1 MPHHLAV
8 TLVAALMFMPRSA
21 AESRP
26 EGSAGFPVVISG
38 DTLALGTR
46 TIRLNGIKSP
56 TPGTICRA
64 GAVTYSCGDAAR
76 QILARL
82 IGRYAVSCEGV
93 ASPRV
98 YPVPAICRLG
108 KRDLN
113 KFMLI
118 QGWAV
123 VDRLSCGAL
132 CLRYERIASHAEAAG
147 RGIWQG
153 ELPDQLLPVEKRREK
168 RRKRKREQTG
178 VVFDGWWH

>member
-1 MPHHLAV
+1 MLNYPAIALA
-8 TLVAALMFMPRSA
+8 AALVLLPRTA

-38 DTLALGTR
+38 DTLALGSR
-46 TIRLNGIKSP
+46 TIRLNGIKAP

-64 GAVTYSCGDAAR
+64 GTVAYSCGDAAR
-76 QILARL
+76 QSLARL

-113 KFMLI
+113 KFMLT

-123 VDRLSCGAL
+123 VDRLSCGVL
-132 CLRYERIASHAEAAG
+132 CLRYERIASYAEAAG
-147 RGIWQG
+147 RGLWQG
-153 ELPDQLLPVEKRREK
+153 ELPDQLRPARK
-168 RRKRKREQTG
+168 RRKGARKQAG
-178 VVFDGWWH
+178 IVFDGWWH

>member
-1 MPHHLAV
+1 MPNHLAV
-8 TLVAALMFMPRSA
+8 ALVVTLMFLPRSA

-46 TIRLNGIKSP
+46 TIRLNGIKAP

-64 GAVTYSCGDAAR
+64 GEVTYSCGEAAR
-76 QILARL
+76 QSLARQ

-123 VDRLSCGAL
+123 VDRFSCGVL
-132 CLRYERIASHAEAAG
+132 CLRYDRIASYAEAAG
-147 RGIWQG
+147 RGLWQG
-153 ELPDQLLPVEKRREK
+153 ELPDQLLPKQR
-168 RRKRKREQTG
+168 RRKRDRKHAG
-178 VVFDGWWH
+178 LVFGGWWH

>member
-1 MPHHLAV
+1 MPNHLAIALAV
-8 TLVAALMFMPRSA
+8 ALVFLPRTA

-46 TIRLNGIKSP
+46 TIRLNGIKAP

-76 QILARL
+76 QSLARL

-113 KFMLI
+113 KLMLI

-123 VDRLSCGAL
+123 VDRLSCGAF
-132 CLRYERIASHAEAAG
+132 CLRYERIASDAEAAG
-147 RGIWQG
+147 RGVWQG
-153 ELPDQLLPVEKRREK
+153 ELPEQLLPKER
-168 RRKRKREQTG
+168 RRKYERQQSG
-178 VVFDGWWH
+178 AVFQGWWH